1 MTRRSIV
8 AVTFGVVLSLAGVAA
23 QDPPPPPA
31 QAGQQQQRKGGQD
44 PVLRPNA
51 AAGRG
56 LGPMEV
62 QDQLDGYALVQSQTV
77 LQLTTEQTA
86 PFVTRYMTLQRLRR
100 RHNAERLR
108 MMRELRPMLQSA
120 GPNRDQAIV
129 EHLKALDDLTSTSM
143 DEIRKAHMNLDA
155 VLSPTQRARFR
166 FFEEELERKKIEL
179 LGVINQGR
187 GRAVTPGP
195 AASPNGGRGGGR

>member
-1 MTRRSIV
+1 MTRRTIV
-8 AVTFGVVLSLAGVAA
+8 ASAFGVVLSLSGVAA
-23 QDPPPPPA
+23 QDPPPPPG
-31 QAGQQQQRKGGQD
+31 QAGQQRKGAQD
-44 PVLRPNA
+44 AVLRPNGQP
-51 AAGRG
+51 GRG

-62 QDQLDGYALVQSQTV
+62 QDQMDGYALVQSQTV

-155 VLSPTQRARFR
+155 VLNPTQRARFR

-187 GRAVTPGP
+187 GRGVAPGP
-195 AASPNGGRGGGR
+195 DARPNGKGGGD